1 VVSGVGLEMI
11 AAPAVVSAVG
21 RAMSDVGPGMTAA
34 QPVVSGVGLEM
45 IAAPAVVSAVGRAMS
60 DVGPGMTAA
69 PAVVSAVG
77 RAMSDVGTPLNAA
90 DHAMSDGAAQTVTAA
105 SRRSSGTASGA
116 EPRGCPPS
124 RAANLIPPSAKA

>member
-1 VVSGVGLEMI
+1 
-11 AAPAVVSAVG
+11 
-21 RAMSDVGPGMTAA
+21 MTAA

-45 IAAPAVVSAVGRAMS
+45 IAGRRVVNAVGRARSDVGPGMTAAPAVVSAVDRAMS